1 MTPEQESKLS
11 ELCQS
16 VKMHHDYWFVADTGS
31 DRERDWLLGMKAVC
45 QQIVALIDTVPDS
58 DPTP

>member
-1 MTPEQESKLS
+1 
-11 ELCQS
+11 
-16 VKMHHDYWFVADTGS
+16 MHHDYWFVADTGS